1 MWTATR
7 YAYKDTEGQKL
18 TVESNEEGSVIIEA
32 KEGVFFETEQ
42 DALDL
47 LDKLKEKIESLFD
60 ELH

>member
-7 YAYKDTEGQKL
+7 HTYKDTEGQKL